1 MFQYIYVL
9 IILIMN
15 KSETKIY
22 YLYILISF
30 IFITVT
36 TVYLSLFDIIYVA
49 NQMDVWSYREI
60 ANSAPT
66 LPKESGKIIQNVAQR
81 FLIHYLVGSF
91 SSALKIDLFLTYKV
105 FTFSFIILYIFI
117 INFFRKYFQLNL
129 KESILFF
136 SLLFLNPYIVRYHIF
151 NAASPHDMLFFC
163 LGLIFAYTIISKN
176 YFTNILITAFS
187 LYLRQTSIALF
198 VGSSIFFIIKRK
210 IKLFFILLILYF
222 LSLFIIIKVGKFI
235 STDDF
240 PINLAYQ
247 LIFFD
252 FTQIDKLI
260 RFLLLPLVSFFPLFI
275 VFFGKIKKRIDN
287 HNAFIILFVCIMMVG
302 QPILGG
308 PEGSVNNV
316 GRIANLCYPILT
328 IFCFYVFSFK
338 KILKN
343 KYLYICIIMGLF
355 AWSLHPTFSIFDIF
369 GFLRFYHY

>member
-1 MFQYIYVL
+1 M
-9 IILIMN
+9 
-15 KSETKIY
+15 
-22 YLYILISF
+22 
-30 IFITVT
+30 
-36 TVYLSLFDIIYVA
+36 
-49 NQMDVWSYREI
+49 
-60 ANSAPT
+60 
-66 LPKESGKIIQNVAQR
+66 
-81 FLIHYLVGSF
+81 
-91 SSALKIDLFLTYKV
+91 
-105 FTFSFIILYIFI
+105 
-117 INFFRKYFQLNL
+117 
-129 KESILFF
+129 
-136 SLLFLNPYIVRYHIF
+136 
-151 NAASPHDMLFFC
+151 
-163 LGLIFAYTIISKN
+163 
-176 YFTNILITAFS
+176 
-187 LYLRQTSIALF
+187 
-198 VGSSIFFIIKRK
+198 
-210 IKLFFILLILYF
+210 
-222 LSLFIIIKVGKFI
+222 GKFI